1 MPPIWLRMV
10 HYPCPILIGRG
21 ARLLSAMLRQV
32 RQLLYAMRWVWIP
45 EDQHLSIVPEL
56 QESVHVDGFVLM
68 DHQLVYICDMCGS
81 NFFIHAV
88 HNEVC

>member
-21 ARLLSAMLRQV
+21 TRLLSAMLRQV

-56 QESVHVDGFVLM
+56 QESVHVDGVVLM

-88 HNEVC
+88 HNEAS